1 MKILSFDIGI
11 KNLAYCLM
19 DENNIYDWNVIN
31 LLDNTHNCNISNC
44 KNNIF
49 YIYNKQFFCK
59 KHIDNSLMLF
69 KKDYLIS
76 NIKKKT
82 NKEIISIMKELKL
95 HVENNKELNAKKLKF
110 YYENN
115 CYKSYTKLNGNT
127 IDLIDVGKVLNKK
140 LNTLLVNS
148 EYDIVLIENQ
158 IGPLANRMKTLQ
170 GMLTQYFIIKDKGV
184 KYVSSQNKLKLL
196 DTKGKNYTQRK
207 QLAIAYVPIVLE
219 KLTCSD
225 EMIENFNSSKKKD
238 DLSDCLLQGWSFLSN
253 NINI

>member
-19 DENNIYDWNVIN
+19 DENNVYDWNVIN
-31 LLDNTHNCNISNC
+31 LLDNTHNCNINNC

-49 YIYNKQFFCK
+49 YTYNKQLFCK
-59 KHIDNSLMLF
+59 KHIDKSLILF

-76 NIKKKT
+76 NIKKKS
-82 NKEIISIMKELKL
+82 NKELISTIKELNL
-95 HVENNKELNAKKLKF
+95 DVEKNKDLNAKKLKL

-115 CYKSYTKLNGNT
+115 CYKTYNKPNGNT
-127 IDLIDVGKVLNKK
+127 VDLIDVGKVLNKK
-140 LNTLLVNS
+140 LNILLENK

-196 DTKGKNYTQRK
+196 DTKGKNYKQRK
-207 QLAIAYVPIVLE
+207 QLAIAYIPTVLE
-219 KLTCSD
+219 KLNCSD
-225 EMIENFNSSKKKD
+225 ELIDNFNNSKKKD
-238 DLSDCLLQGWSFLSN
+238 DLSDCLLQGWSY
-253 NINI
+253 II